1 MVSSLQAERHK
12 LKTGGKSVKSDTRI
26 KTETK
31 LLQLGCW
38 NPGVTEQRCLPNNM
52 VDHIQR
58 DSISSSWHWLNG
70 CTKKDV
76 RNAAGVDRKNWH
88 DLRLA
93 RRQSLNHT
101 P

>member
-12 LKTGGKSVKSDTRI
+12 LKTGGKSVKSGTRI

-38 NPGVTEQRCLPNNM
+38 NPGVTEQRCRPDNI
-52 VDHIQR
+52 VDHVQSGHHIFVMALVE
-58 DSISSSWHWLNG
+58 WMY
-70 CTKKDV
+70 KKDV
-76 RNAAGVDRKNWH
+76 KTAPDVVKKNWH

-93 RRQSLNHT
+93 RRQSLNH
-101 P
+101 